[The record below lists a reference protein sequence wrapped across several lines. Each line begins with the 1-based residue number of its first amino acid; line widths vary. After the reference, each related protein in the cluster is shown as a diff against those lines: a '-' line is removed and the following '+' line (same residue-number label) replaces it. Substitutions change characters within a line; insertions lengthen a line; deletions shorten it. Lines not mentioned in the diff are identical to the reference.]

1 LGNSLGG
8 YMTLRRALAWFAAT
22 YVFATGGYFA
32 TQALAGRMLGVGSYG
47 RFATAT
53 TAAVFVGQ
61 LGSLGLQRSGLRSTA
76 REGAVDSSDLITAR
90 QALRAVSAVILP
102 AIALVSG
109 VVIAALLASNA
120 IAVVTASIAV
130 LIYGLSYTTLAAGFL
145 RGSGRIVSASVLE
158 GRSGGA
164 LMAMSQSAVVV
175 AFRLVHPHRMALS
188 TVLFAVAIGSVPA
201 TVYAGWRLARLWPVP
216 VPRVSLPTGVRL
228 AKIHGGVFAGIQA
241 AGMLNAQVETWIAT
255 ALLTAA
261 SASRFASGQRLS
273 LLVVLP
279 LTASQVVVAPAL
291 SRLHAEGDHEA
302 TKRLLR
308 SLSTFSVVL
317 AALVTIPMIIVP
329 GHILSVV
336 FGANFAA
343 GGNTLRVL
351 AIGPL
356 VMSAF
361 GISSMA
367 LAMSGEERV
376 VWHIQGSAAVI
387 RVVLG
392 TLAAVLFG
400 APGLAVSATLVT
412 VGSWL
417 AIGVTTRTRLNVP
430 RVLTLR
436 PSIRVL
442 AQH

>member
-1 LGNSLGG
+1 
-8 YMTLRRALAWFAAT
+8 
-22 YVFATGGYFA
+22 
-32 TQALAGRMLGVGSYG
+32 
-47 RFATAT
+47 
-53 TAAVFVGQ
+53 
-61 LGSLGLQRSGLRSTA
+61 
-76 REGAVDSSDLITAR
+76 
-90 QALRAVSAVILP
+90 
-102 AIALVSG
+102 
-109 VVIAALLASNA
+109 
-120 IAVVTASIAV
+120 
-130 LIYGLSYTTLAAGFL
+130 
-145 RGSGRIVSASVLE
+145 
-158 GRSGGA
+158 
-164 LMAMSQSAVVV
+164 
-175 AFRLVHPHRMALS
+175 
-188 TVLFAVAIGSVPA
+188 
-201 TVYAGWRLARLWPVP
+201 
-216 VPRVSLPTGVRL
+216 
-228 AKIHGGVFAGIQA
+228 
-241 AGMLNAQVETWIAT
+241 
-255 ALLTAA
+255 
-261 SASRFASGQRLS
+261 
-273 LLVVLP
+273 
-279 LTASQVVVAPAL
+279 
-291 SRLHAEGDHEA
+291 
-302 TKRLLR
+302 
-308 SLSTFSVVL
+308 
-317 AALVTIPMIIVP
+317 VP